1 MNSSGA
7 LRSRNLS
14 VVFALVGL
22 LALVWGYAGT
32 IAVLARKW
40 EADPQYS
47 HGYLVPLFSLA
58 LLWLRRDA
66 LHVDRL
72 RPSLWGVPLLVA
84 ALLLRHAATILYMEW
99 FEQLS
104 LVLCV
109 PAIVLLVGGG
119 AALRWAWPACLF
131 LVFMV
136 PLPFSLEVALRDPL
150 RRIGTIASTYVMQTV
165 GLPAYAQG
173 KVIIVDDVHIGVAE
187 ACSGLRMLMIFFA
200 LATAVAMIGDR
211 PLWQRGLVVLSAI
224 PIALIANI
232 ARITA
237 TGSLHAVGYEQF
249 AEMVFHDLAG
259 WLMMPLAL
267 ILLWLETAFL
277 DRLIIV
283 ESDEPVRLAPV
294 GAFASN
300 GNGDP
305 YVLGD
310 ASRAARSSKNES
322 RSGDRREPR
331 ATALSVPSDGS
342 RTQAGDP
349 PAV

>member
-7 LRSRNLS
+7 LRSRNFSLM
-14 VVFALVGL
+14 FALLGL
-22 LALVWGYAGT
+22 AALVWGYAGT

-66 LHVDRL
+66 LQVDRL
-72 RPSLWGVPLLVA
+72 RPSLWGVPLLGA
-84 ALLLRHAATILYMEW
+84 ALLLRHAAAALYMEW

-119 AALRWAWPACLF
+119 AALRWTWPACLF

-211 PLWQRGLVVLSAI
+211 PLWHRALIVLSAI

-267 ILLWLETAFL
+267 VLLWIETAFL

-283 ESDEPVRLAPV
+283 ESDEPVRLAPID
-294 GAFASN
+294 AFASN
-300 GNGDP
+300 GNGE
-305 YVLGD
+305 
-310 ASRAARSSKNES
+310 SRADGNRSPAVRSSRNGS
-322 RSGDRREPR
+322 RSNDHREPR
-331 ATALSVPSDGS
+331 STVMSASSNISKPVTE
-342 RTQAGDP
+342 P
-349 PAV
+349 PAM